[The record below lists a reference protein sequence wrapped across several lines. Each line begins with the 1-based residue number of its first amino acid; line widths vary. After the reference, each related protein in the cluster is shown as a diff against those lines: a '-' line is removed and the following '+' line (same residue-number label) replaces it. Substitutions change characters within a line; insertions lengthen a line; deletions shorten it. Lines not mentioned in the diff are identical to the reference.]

1 MNLGCIKC
9 SYFFNI
15 YSVTKKLEIIE
26 KEVQQLQLLSVEQAE
41 LDNIKTNKLGI
52 ENKLQIL

>member
-1 MNLGCIKC
+1 MFILFI
-9 SYFFNI
+9 I
-15 YSVTKKLEIIE
+15 YSITKQLEIIE

-41 LDNIKTNKLGI
+41 LDTIKSNKFGI